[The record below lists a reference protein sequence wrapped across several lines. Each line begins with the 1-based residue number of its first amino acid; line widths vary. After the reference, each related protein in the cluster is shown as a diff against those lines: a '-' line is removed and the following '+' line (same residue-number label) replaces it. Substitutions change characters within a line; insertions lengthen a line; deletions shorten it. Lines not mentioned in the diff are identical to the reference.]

1 MLSPPRLPTR
11 SRCCRAPPTSRK
23 WTRRCRSSSP
33 PPTKLVKKS
42 GDSGKTDGKDDG
54 AQKPASKPDSALS
67 NTGASV
73 FGVGITAV
81 TLLVA
86 AGAAYTLR
94 KRQA

>member
-1 MLSPPRLPTR
+1 MLSLAFQYVTI
-11 SRCCRAPPTSRK
+11 
-23 WTRRCRSSSP
+23 
-33 PPTKLVKKS
+33 
-42 GDSGKTDGKDDG
+42 DGKDDG

-94 KRQA
+94 KRQAELLAA

>member
-1 MLSPPRLPTR
+1 MLSPSRSPTR
-11 SRCCRAPPTSRK
+11 SRCCRTPPTSRK
-23 WTRRCRSSSP
+23 WTRRCLGSVD
-33 PPTKLVKKS
+33 KLVKKS